1 MYADT
6 EASREFLARYQTDHG
21 PLPHVERLFG
31 AVRILHLQ
39 PRESAFREDE
49 ECPRLYL
56 VRTGLLKQLYTS
68 EDGSEWI
75 KSFARE
81 GDLFACPMALTRGG
95 RTTFA
100 SVAIEPS
107 IVEYIEWEVVE
118 TLAATDIAW
127 QRAIRLGFQRLAEVK
142 VRRERDLLML
152 SAEAL
157 YRQFAAETPD
167 LIERVPQKDLAGFIG
182 VTPVGLNRIIR
193 RQALSARG
201 ESECDDGA
209 VIV

>member
-1 MYADT
+1 MYAT
-6 EASREFLARYQTDHG
+6 REFIARYEAIHG
-21 PLPHVERLFG
+21 PLPHVERLFD
-31 AVRILHLQ
+31 AVRVLQLQ

-56 VRTGLLKQLYTS
+56 VRTGLLKQSYTS

-81 GDLFACPMALTRGG
+81 GDLFACPLALTRAG

-100 SVAIEPS
+100 SIAIERS
-107 IVEYIEWEVVE
+107 VVE
-118 TLAATDIAW
+118 FVDWQIIDALAETDLAW
-127 QRAIRLGFQRLAEVK
+127 QRAIRLGFQRLAELK

-152 SAEAL
+152 TAEAL
-157 YRQFAAETPD
+157 YHQFAAQSSD
-167 LIERVPQKDLAGFIG
+167 LIDRIPQKDPAAFIG

-193 RQALSARG
+193 RQALS
-201 ESECDDGA
+201 SS
-209 VIV
+209 